1 MSVIVNLGCGTR
13 VSPLCINYD
22 WSPYARLARHPRI
35 VRLIA
40 PLIGAERA
48 ARLRSVVG
56 CVEPCDLRR
65 GIPLPDGSAD
75 AVYSSHVLEH
85 FDRNRVEP
93 YLKDI
98 RRVLAPSGVLRI
110 VVPDLHQLAVEY
122 LEAFHA
128 ASKGSVGSGEV
139 EERIGAMFE
148 QSVRRRSRAV
158 PEHAPE
164 WIARAGTAVFGD
176 ARRRGETHQWMWD
189 PITLGSV
196 LEQAGFDRIAQVD
209 CATSRIPN
217 WDRIDL
223 DRDGNREYKP
233 GSLYLEAQRP
243 SPHVANEPDRS
254 R

>member
-1 MSVIVNLGCGTR
+1 M
-13 VSPLCINYD
+13 
-22 WSPYARLARHPRI
+22 
-35 VRLIA
+35 
-40 PLIGAERA
+40 
-48 ARLRSVVG
+48 VG
-56 CVEPCDLRR
+56 RVEPCDLRR
-65 GIPLPDGSAD
+65 GIPLPDSSAD

-85 FDRNRVEP
+85 FDRHRVEP
-93 YLKDI
+93 YLEEI
-98 RRVLAPSGVLRI
+98 RRVLVPSGVLRI
-110 VVPDLHQLAVEY
+110 VVPDLHQMAIEY

-128 ASKGSVGSGEV
+128 ASQGRLGPGVV

-158 PEHAPE
+158 PAHAPE
-164 WIARAGTAVFGD
+164 WMARVGTAVFGD

-189 PITLGSV
+189 SVTLGSV
-196 LEQAGFDRIAQVD
+196 LEQAGFDRVARVD

-223 DRDGNREYKP
+223 DQDGGREYKP

-243 SPHVANEPDRS
+243 SSDVADGPERS